1 MEETGIGGNEGNIT
15 EVRKMFGLGLPEMIV
30 IAIIILLIFGAKR
43 LPEIGKGLGKT
54 AKEIKDITKEMNKG
68 KEKEQT
74 EGPEGK
80 GTKPPEND
88 EGKENLLD
96 DIKPVVKDL
105 KEIKGKADKV
115 RKWTR
120 LLR

>member
-1 MEETGIGGNEGNIT
+1 
-15 EVRKMFGLGLPEMIV
+15 MFGLGLPEMIV

-54 AKEIKDITKEMNKG
+54 AKELKDISKEMEKG
-68 KEKEQT
+68 KEKEQA

-80 GTKPPEND
+80 GTKPPEKD
-88 EGKENLLD
+88 EGKENLLG

>member
-1 MEETGIGGNEGNIT
+1 
-15 EVRKMFGLGLPEMIV
+15 MFGLGLPEIVV

-54 AKEIKDITKEMNKG
+54 AKELKDVSREMKKG
-68 KEKEQT
+68 REKKREEEPEEERT
-74 EGPEGK
+74 TPPGEGEGK
-80 GTKPPEND
+80 G
-88 EGKENLLD
+88 GLLD
-96 DIKPVVKDL
+96 DIKPVVKDI
-105 KEIKGKADKV
+105 KEIKEKADKV

>member
-1 MEETGIGGNEGNIT
+1 
-15 EVRKMFGLGLPEMIV
+15 MFGLGLPEIVV

-54 AKEIKDITKEMNKG
+54 AKELKEVSREMKKG
-68 KEKEQT
+68 KEKKREEEPEEKRT
-74 EGPEGK
+74 TPPGEG
-80 GTKPPEND
+80 
-88 EGKENLLD
+88 EGKEGLLD
-96 DIKPVVKDL
+96 DIKPVLKDMKEL
-105 KEIKGKADKV
+105 KEKADKV

>member
-1 MEETGIGGNEGNIT
+1 
-15 EVRKMFGLGLPEMIV
+15 MFGLGLPEIVV

-54 AKEIKDITKEMNKG
+54 AKELKDVSREMKKG
-68 KEKEQT
+68 REKKRE
-74 EGPEGK
+74 EEPEEERRTSPGD
-80 GTKPPEND
+80 G
-88 EGKENLLD
+88 EGKEGLLD
-96 DIKPVVKDL
+96 DIKPVVKDI
-105 KEIKGKADKV
+105 KEIKEKADKV